1 MRIQTRARRPGATAV
16 EMALVAPVFFLL
28 LFGLLIGG
36 LGIFRYNQVSH
47 LARDAARYACVRGQ
61 DYHKDTK
68 LPAATQDSIYE
79 NAVKPSA
86 FTLDQSRLTCTV
98 TWDQSNA
105 PRRYSPTGVATTNYV
120 IVTVSYQWIP
130 ENWVFPP
137 ITLTSTSKMPMSY

>member
-47 LARDAARYACVRGQ
+47 LAREGARYACVRGQ
-61 DYHKDTK
+61 DYHTDLK
-68 LPAATQDSIYE
+68 LPAATQDSIYQ

-98 TWDQSNA
+98 TWDKSNA
-105 PRRYSPTGVATTNYV
+105 PRFVATNGTVTTNYV

-130 ENWVFPP
+130 ENWIFPAM
-137 ITLTSTSKMPMSY
+137 TLTSTSKMPMSY

>member
-47 LARDAARYACVRGQ
+47 LAREGARYACVRGQ
-61 DYHKDTK
+61 DYHIDTK
-68 LPAATQDSIYE
+68 MPAATPDSIYQ

-86 FTLDQSRLTCTV
+86 FTLDQSRLTCAV
-98 TWDQSNA
+98 TWDQSNS
-105 PRRYSPTGVATTNYV
+105 PRRYSPTGIATTNYV

>member
-16 EMALVAPVFFLL
+16 EMALVAPVFLL
-28 LFGLLIGG
+28 LIFGLLIGG

-47 LARDAARYACVRGQ
+47 LAREGARYACVRGQ
-61 DYHKDTK
+61 DYHIDTK
-68 LPAATQDSIYE
+68 QPAATQNSIYE

-98 TWDQSNA
+98 TWDKSNA
-105 PRRYSPTGVATTNYV
+105 PKAINPDGTATTNYV

-130 ENWVFPP
+130 ENWMFPA
-137 ITLTSTSKMPMSY
+137 INLTSTSKMPMSY